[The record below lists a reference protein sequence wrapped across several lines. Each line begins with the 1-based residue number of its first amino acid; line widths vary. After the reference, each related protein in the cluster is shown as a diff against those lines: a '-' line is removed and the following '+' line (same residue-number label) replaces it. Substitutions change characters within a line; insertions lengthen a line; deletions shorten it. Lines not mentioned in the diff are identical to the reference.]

1 MEEREK
7 MKTKLIVVIGIISL
21 LTWLGINTLNSG
33 KNVIEKHQ
41 NKLELVY
48 N

>member
-1 MEEREK
+1 
-7 MKTKLIVVIGIISL
+7 MKTKIIVIIEIIIL

-33 KNVIEKHQ
+33 KNVIEEHQ

-48 N
+48 NW